1 MKEVSQNVEER
12 ERKIETV
19 WQSERETQP
28 TYRDKV
34 KAWKKIWSWKN
45 YIEIILVN
53 WWKYEEIK
61 RKKN

>member
-1 MKEVSQNVEER
+1 MKEVSQNVEET

-34 KAWKKIWSWKN
+34 KDWKRFEVERITLK
-45 YIEIILVN
+45 
-53 WWKYEEIK
+53 
-61 RKKN
+61 